1 MKVVIVTN
9 SSSYEPRAEK
19 TGAFLEKNGHQVL
32 WIETDFLHREKR
44 KGRLPKKDHVYLDTI
59 SYKKNLS
66 VRRLYSQ
73 YDFAR
78 KAERF
83 LRGQEIDLLYVM
95 IPANSLARAA
105 ARIKKMSHAKLVFD
119 IIDLWPESLPVKG
132 LERFWPVQYWRRLRD
147 DHLGAA
153 DLILTECEMYQSRLK
168 MGGTDRATLY
178 WPKEQNPKKRS
189 VMLDNSAIHIVYL
202 GSINHIIDIGEI
214 AALLSCVDRKKKVML
229 HVIGDGERREE
240 FLTALKQKGIQT
252 EYHGSIYEE
261 DEKAAIFSKC
271 SFGINMMKPDVCVGL
286 TMKSV
291 DYFCYGL
298 PIINNIKGDTWK
310 LVEDY
315 GIGVNLEPGS
325 YEAAAQSIIEFP
337 AQQEEMSRR
346 IQELYQEKFTD
357 EAFYSVLKDKI
368 LPLLQ
373 PERI

>member
-132 LERFWPVQYWRRLRD
+132 LERFWPVQYWRRLRR
-147 DHLGAA
+147 
-153 DLILTECEMYQSRLK
+153 SS
-168 MGGTDRATLY
+168 GG
-178 WPKEQNPKKRS
+178 
-189 VMLDNSAIHIVYL
+189 
-202 GSINHIIDIGEI
+202 G
-214 AALLSCVDRKKKVML
+214 
-229 HVIGDGERREE
+229 
-240 FLTALKQKGIQT
+240 
-252 EYHGSIYEE
+252 
-261 DEKAAIFSKC
+261 
-271 SFGINMMKPDVCVGL
+271 
-286 TMKSV
+286 
-291 DYFCYGL
+291 
-298 PIINNIKGDTWK
+298 
-310 LVEDY
+310 
-315 GIGVNLEPGS
+315 GS
-325 YEAAAQSIIEFP
+325 YFDRMRDVPEQAEDGG
-337 AQQEEMSRR
+337 RR
-346 IQELYQEKFTD
+346 
-357 EAFYSVLKDKI
+357 
-368 LPLLQ
+368 
-373 PERI
+373 